1 MAKAVNTTITNCG
14 NEATINVT
22 NKNAKNIAGITGY
35 SENTTITN
43 SYNAGDITGGARVSG
58 ITGEIKTYTSIEN
71 CYNTGSVTTT
81 ATRTIYSGGLVGYGY
96 GATNNVSTVKNS
108 YTLPCKENLR
118 MGATL
123 WGIEVYGPDRSFGS
137 IGILDRIRA
146 PDYRPSRRNPYQCSD
161 FNGGLPVPDVSA
173 HVRLG

>member
-43 SYNAGDITGGARVSG
+43 SYNVGDITGGARVAG

-71 CYNTGSVTTT
+71 CYNTGSVLQQQ
-81 ATRTIYSGGLVGYGY
+81 TRINIFRWISRLWIWYHKQCINSKKQLYNRCGYG
-96 GATNNVSTVKNS
+96 KNS
-108 YTLPCKENLR
+108 K
-118 MGATL
+118 
-123 WGIEVYGPDRSFGS
+123 W
-137 IGILDRIRA
+137 
-146 PDYRPSRRNPYQCSD
+146 CS
-161 FNGGLPVPDVSA
+161 L
-173 HVRLG
+173 